1 MFINVFF
8 PGIMASSRIVCELSS
23 YLVRGKVYPLYR
35 KVGSKNFR
43 KTVVSFGITN
53 TNYEYK
59 LTIS

>member
-1 MFINVFF
+1 
-8 PGIMASSRIVCELSS
+8 MASSRIVRELSS

-43 KTVVSFGITN
+43 KTVASFGITN